1 MKGATACFLLTKD
14 IMATIWIHRAI
25 ASDILVDFD
34 SLDNAYDFAVNTAK
48 NSGDEYY
55 IKTSR
60 EIIPET
66 LFSDEVFVAST
77 PYLQFMIT
85 PLGTI
90 PSPNWN
96 SRGFVKVSSDTA
108 GTLKNELEPDGFE
121 PYEAEMVWQKNVKT
135 KEMLDT
141 ELDDYMKDWQN
152 ISLHALSIN

>member
-1 MKGATACFLLTKD
+1 
-14 IMATIWIHRAI
+14 MATIWIHRAI

-34 SLDNAYDFAVNTAK
+34 SVNNAYDFAVNTAK

-90 PSPNWN
+90 PSANWN
-96 SRGFVKVSSDTA
+96 SRGFVKVSPDTA
-108 GTLKNELEPDGFE
+108 GTLQNELEPDGFE
-121 PYEAEMVWQKNVKT
+121 PYEAEMVWQKNTKT
-135 KEMLDT
+135 KEMLDA